1 MGPTKFTAQQV
12 EQDCPTQLQDLAKNI
27 ATHLDKARK
36 AEEKA
41 QQHYIA
47 AAKYLAEA
55 QAACDESGFKAFQE
69 KFCPDIG
76 RSRAYELLAVVR
88 GKKTLGE
95 VKDSTRERQRRHRA
109 KKAEQKSVTVTDPA
123 AATSVEAPKPEEP
136 TQPPWS
142 VALPDKGL
150 RDFTNLVARLLQIA
164 KKPSD
169 FTKTPHSAEELRKLV
184 TFFTELARLKET
196 GLKEAA

>member
-1 MGPTKFTAQQV
+1 MDPTKFTAQQV

-36 AEEKA
+36 SEEQAE
-41 QQHYIA
+41 QHYTA

-55 QAACDESGFKAFQE
+55 QAACDENGFKAFQK

-123 AATSVEAPKPEEP
+123 AATSVEATKSGEP
-136 TQPPWS
+136 TKPPWS
-142 VALPDKGL
+142 VAPADKGL
-150 RDFTNLVARLLQIA
+150 RDFTYIVARLLQIA
-164 KKPSD
+164 KKPSR
-169 FTKTPHSAEELRKLV
+169 FAKTSHSAEELRKLA

-196 GLKEAA
+196 KLKEAA

>member
-1 MGPTKFTAQQV
+1 MDPTKFTAQQV

-36 AEEKA
+36 SEEKA
-41 QQHYIA
+41 QQHYTA

-95 VKDSTRERQRRHRA
+95 IKDGTRERQRRHRA

-123 AATSVEAPKPEEP
+123 AATSVKAPTWEEP
-136 TQPPWS
+136 TKPRWS
-142 VALPDKGL
+142 VAPSDKGL
-150 RDFTNLVARLLQIA
+150 RDFTDLVARLLQIA
-164 KKPSD
+164 KKPSR
-169 FTKTPHSAEELRKLV
+169 FTKTSHSAEELRKLA
-184 TFFTELARLKET
+184 TFFTELASLKET
-196 GLKEAA
+196 DLKEAA

>member
-1 MGPTKFTAQQV
+1 MDPTKFTAQQV

-36 AEEKA
+36 SEEQA
-41 QQHYIA
+41 QQHYTA
-47 AAKYLAEA
+47 AAKHLAEA
-55 QAACDESGFKAFQE
+55 QAACDETGFKAFQK
-69 KFCPDIG
+69 KFFPDIG

-109 KKAEQKSVTVTDPA
+109 KKAEQKSVTVTDSA
-123 AATSVEAPKPEEP
+123 AATSVEAPKSEEP
-136 TQPPWS
+136 TKLSWS
-142 VALPDKGL
+142 VAPPDKGL
-150 RDFTNLVARLLQIA
+150 RDFTDIVAGLLQIA
-164 KKPSD
+164 KKPSR
-169 FTKTPHSAEELRKLV
+169 FTKTSHSAEELRKLA

-196 GLKEAA
+196 DLKAAA

>member
-1 MGPTKFTAQQV
+1 MGATKFTAQQV

-36 AEEKA
+36 SEEKA
-41 QQHYIA
+41 QQHYTA
-47 AAKYLAEA
+47 AAEYLAEA
-55 QAACDESGFKAFQE
+55 QAACDESGFKAFQK

-95 VKDSTRERQRRHRA
+95 VKNSTRERQRRHRA

-123 AATSVEAPKPEEP
+123 AVTR
-136 TQPPWS
+136 PPWS
-142 VALPDKGL
+142 AALPDKGL
-150 RDFTNLVARLLQIA
+150 RDFTALVARLLQIA
-164 KKPSD
+164 KKPSR
-169 FTKTPHSAEELRKLV
+169 FTKTTHSAEELRKLA
-184 TFFTELARLKET
+184 TFFAELARLKET
-196 GLKEAA
+196 DLKEAA